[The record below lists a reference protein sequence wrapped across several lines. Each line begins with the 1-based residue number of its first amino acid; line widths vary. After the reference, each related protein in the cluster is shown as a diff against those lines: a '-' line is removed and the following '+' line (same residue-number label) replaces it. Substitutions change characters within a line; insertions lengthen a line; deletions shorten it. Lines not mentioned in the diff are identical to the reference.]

1 MVKVLRIG
9 YAPWPAAAAFLR
21 RTAIAAAGS
30 HARRWLADAGIAAI
44 VTGAS
49 LFSGERIW
57 LDNQWFYV
65 VGILNQAVYAP
76 DVDTSVLT
84 GFPAAEAY
92 LGFDGHPSTI

>member
-49 LFSGERIW
+49 LAGTLPPSSGITRAH
-57 LDNQWFYV
+57 
-65 VGILNQAVYAP
+65 G
-76 DVDTSVLT
+76 
-84 GFPAAEAY
+84 
-92 LGFDGHPSTI
+92 